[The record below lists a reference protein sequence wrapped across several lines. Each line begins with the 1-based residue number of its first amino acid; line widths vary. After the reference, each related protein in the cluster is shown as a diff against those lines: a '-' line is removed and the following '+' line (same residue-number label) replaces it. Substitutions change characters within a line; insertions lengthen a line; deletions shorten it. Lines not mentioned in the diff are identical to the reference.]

1 MDRSEDDL
9 SKDDI
14 DLELELESDT
24 SVAVVEDEVDKE
36 ELMDDSERSEE
47 SNSDSNY
54 EGNNGNPFK
63 VCLSKQISH
72 KLYTFFFLC
81 SLT

>member
-14 DLELELESDT
+14 ELELESDT

-36 ELMDDSERSEE
+36 ELIDDSERSEE
-47 SNSDSNY
+47 SKAIATMK
-54 EGNNGNPFK
+54 EITEI
-63 VCLSKQISH
+63 LSKGMS
-72 KLYTFFFLC
+72 K
-81 SLT
+81 

>member
-9 SKDDI
+9 SKDDV

-36 ELMDDSERSEE
+36 ELMDDSQRSEE
-47 SNSDSNY
+47 SSSDSNY
-54 EGNNGNPFK
+54 EGNYGNPFK
-63 VCLSKQISH
+63 GYV
-72 KLYTFFFLC
+72 
-81 SLT
+81 

>member
-9 SKDDI
+9 SKDDV

-47 SNSDSNY
+47 SSSDSNY

-63 VCLSKQISH
+63 GYV
-72 KLYTFFFLC
+72 
-81 SLT
+81 